1 MKKKHKK
8 ILIIGP
14 FPDPIS
20 GVSLANKVV
29 REVLI
34 EEGYQT
40 HIIDTSFPDFEE
52 KIGNFSF
59 KKLWFYL
66 RLNVKSYTV
75 FKYNTIY
82 FTPGQT
88 FFGIAKYTVFIVLA
102 YLLRKEM
109 IIHVHGNHV
118 HKAYE
123 SLQGVKKKIYYFLMT
138 KFSKGIV
145 LSTSLK
151 KNLTTFLKEDQ
162 IYVLPNFA
170 EDYLSEN
177 AEVQHNNQQLRLV
190 YLSNLMEEKGI
201 LILLEALKVLEE
213 QQISY
218 EARIAG
224 NIDAKNATEIDRR
237 IKELNHTRYVGVVKG
252 KEKKELL
259 DWANVFTL
267 PTFYTMEG
275 QPISIIEALATGNV
289 IVTTAHAGIPDI
301 ITEQKHG
308 FFVKKESVDDLVT
321 VFKKLSKQPEN
332 IQTIRANNQR
342 YFLNNF
348 TIKKFK
354 SKLVKIIQA

>member
-29 REVLI
+29 NEVLI

-40 HIIDTSFPDFEE
+40 YALDTSFPDFEE

-59 KKLWFYL
+59 KKLWFYVK
-66 RLNVKSYTV
+66 LNVKSHTV
-75 FKYNTIY
+75 FKHDTIY

-102 YLLRKEM
+102 YLLKKEM

-118 HKAYE
+118 HRAYE
-123 SLQGVKKKIYYFLMT
+123 SLQGIKKKIYYFLMT

-151 KNLTTFLKEDQ
+151 KNLMPFLKEDQ

-170 EDYLSEN
+170 EDYLSQNPKVLHSDQE
-177 AEVQHNNQQLRLV
+177 LRLV
-190 YLSNLMEEKGI
+190 YLSNLMKEKGI
-201 LILLEALKVLEE
+201 LILLEALKILEE
-213 QQISY
+213 QQVSY
-218 EARIAG
+218 KAKIAG
-224 NIDAKNATEIDRR
+224 NIDHNNAAEIDRR
-237 IKELNHTRYVGVVKG
+237 IKELQHTTYIGVVKG

-259 DWANVFTL
+259 DWANVFVL

-301 ITEQKHG
+301 ITEKKHG
-308 FFVKKESVDDLVT
+308 IFVEKESVDDLVT
-321 VFKKLSKQPEN
+321 AFQKLSKEPEN